1 MAIRF
6 TSGNGNGVPSGYE
19 GSVEGLEIPA
29 CGLEDVD
36 RALFNLFQN
45 EIKLEVQLDSSKK
58 QTVPTIF
65 AAGERWSMLK
75 NGRAIRDE
83 NGTLILPLITIRRTG
98 IEQDTGSDIGGR
110 GINQHTGEFNVCRK
124 LDYRDR
130 AYQNLINKL
139 GIENQNNIAVNSSSD
154 NTQIITGRTI
164 GENSKDLDIAQ
175 GGLLAPKLNK
185 SNVWQIITLPSPQ
198 FYTALYEITI
208 WAQYAKHMNEMIE
221 KIMSSFLPTAHR
233 TMRLDTPKGYW
244 FMANFES
251 SFSPEDNA
259 DSYTSEELVRKC
271 KINVKVPAYIVSSDA
286 SGLPRGGRVHISSPI
301 VSFSIGD
308 ESLDTNLVNGMPGK
322 VDPYENADDPDL
334 FILNVQNGND
344 KRNQVPNRIISSRT
358 VNPFTNKTEE
368 SYSRIINRDTKSGET
383 VMMPDTSI
391 KIKIS

>member
-19 GSVEGLEIPA
+19 GTVEDLEIPA

-45 EIKLEVQLDSSKK
+45 EVKLEVTLDSSKK

-83 NGTLILPLITIRRTG
+83 NGTLILPLITIRRVG
-98 IEQDTGSDIGGR
+98 IEQDTSADVGGR
-110 GINQHTGEFNVCRK
+110 GINQQTGEFNVYRK

-139 GIENQNNIAVNSSSD
+139 GLENQSNLGANSSED
-154 NTQIITGRTI
+154 TTQVITGRSI
-164 GENSKDLDIAQ
+164 GENSKDLDVVN

-185 SNVWQIITLPSPQ
+185 NNVWQIITLPSPQ
-198 FYTALYEITI
+198 FYTASYEITI
-208 WAQYAKHMNEMIE
+208 WGQYSKHMNEMLE

-233 TMRLDTPKGYW
+233 SMRLETPKGYW
-244 FMANFES
+244 FIANFDS
-251 SFSPEDNA
+251 TFSPEDNA

-271 KINVKVPAYIVSSDA
+271 KINVKVPAYIVSSNA
-286 SGLPRGGRVHISSPI
+286 PGVPKAGRVHLSSPI
-301 VSFSIGD
+301 ISFSIGD
-308 ESLDTNLVNGMPGK
+308 ESLDTNLVNGLPGTA
-322 VDPYENADDPDL
+322 DPYENADDPNL
-334 FILNVQNGND
+334 YILNVQNGND
-344 KRNQVPNRIISSRT
+344 KRNQIPNRIVSSRI

-391 KIKIS
+391 KIKLS